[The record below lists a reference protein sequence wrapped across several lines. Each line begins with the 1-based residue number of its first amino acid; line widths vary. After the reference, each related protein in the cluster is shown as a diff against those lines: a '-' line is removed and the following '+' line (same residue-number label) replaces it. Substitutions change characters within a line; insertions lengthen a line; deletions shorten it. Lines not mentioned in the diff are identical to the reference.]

1 MGSNAFCRG
10 GTYDAS
16 LEQSVCN
23 DYGTSYRI
31 LVPKMHGF
39 VVEVLGV
46 VDTAHHALVVAEEE
60 YGEPGEGIDEMEEA
74 VGVVV
79 VG

>member
-1 MGSNAFCRG
+1 MP
-10 GTYDAS
+10 
-16 LEQSVCN
+16 E
-23 DYGTSYRI
+23 
-31 LVPKMHGF
+31 MHSP
-39 VVEVLGV
+39 VVVVLSV

-60 YGEPGEGIDEMEEA
+60 YGETGECIDEMEEA

>member
-1 MGSNAFCRG
+1 MP
-10 GTYDAS
+10 
-16 LEQSVCN
+16 E
-23 DYGTSYRI
+23 
-31 LVPKMHGF
+31 MHGL
-39 VVEVLGV
+39 VVVVLGV

-60 YGEPGEGIDEMEEA
+60 YGEASEGIDKMEEA

>member
-1 MGSNAFCRG
+1 
-10 GTYDAS
+10 
-16 LEQSVCN
+16 
-23 DYGTSYRI
+23 
-31 LVPKMHGF
+31 MHCP
-39 VVEVLGV
+39 VVIVLGI

-60 YGEPGEGIDEMEEA
+60 YGQASEGIDKMEEA

>member
-1 MGSNAFCRG
+1 MP
-10 GTYDAS
+10 
-16 LEQSVCN
+16 E
-23 DYGTSYRI
+23 
-31 LVPKMHGF
+31 MHGA
-39 VVEVLGV
+39 VVVVLGI

-60 YGEPGEGIDEMEEA
+60 YGQAGEGIDEMEEA